1 MKRFLGG
8 LLLAV
13 AGMAAAQ
20 DQVKSISLRISGQ
33 ELVLTPTAS
42 ARLASLAR
50 EMMSVCGPNTVNHAG
65 NFGRPAVAN
74 VESRWRETLAGSRL
88 HVAFSAPFETRSHL
102 GGHLLVSEV
111 AIAFERGELFVGP
124 EFTRHAGV
132 TVEHL
137 SCDYLPALELA
148 CLPEIAPGM
157 PASYRATCARLKRRA
172 DGRIE
177 LPPPD
182 IAPSCG

>member
-1 MKRFLGG
+1 VKRLLAG
-8 LLLAV
+8 LLLAA
-13 AGMAAAQ
+13 AGTAAAQ
-20 DQVKSISLRISGQ
+20 DQVKSVSLRIGGR
-33 ELVLTPTAS
+33 ELALAPAAS
-42 ARLASLAR
+42 ARLAQFAR
-50 EMMSVCGPNTVNHAG
+50 EMMSVCGPNTANHAD
-65 NFGRPAVAN
+65 NFGAAAAG

-88 HVAFSAPFETRSHL
+88 HVVFSAPFDTNSHL
-102 GGHLLVSEV
+102 GGRLPVSEV

-124 EFTRHAGV
+124 EFTRNAGV

-137 SCDYLPALELA
+137 KCEYLPALELA

-157 PASYRATCARLKRRA
+157 PASYRATCARLKRGA
-172 DGRIE
+172 GGRIE

>member
-1 MKRFLGG
+1 MKPLLAG
-8 LLLAV
+8 LLLLA

-20 DQVKSISLRISGQ
+20 DQVKSISLRIGGQ
-33 ELVLTPTAS
+33 ELALTPAAS
-42 ARLASLAR
+42 ARLARYAR
-50 EMMSVCGPNTVNHAG
+50 EMMSVCGPNTANHAG
-65 NFGRPAVAN
+65 NFGAAAAGVD
-74 VESRWRETLAGSRL
+74 SRWRETLAGSRL
-88 HVAFSAPFETRSHL
+88 HVVYSAPFDSSSHL
-102 GGHLLVSEV
+102 GGRLPVSEV

-137 SCDYLPALELA
+137 KCEYLPALELA
-148 CLPEIAPGM
+148 CLAELAASM
-157 PASYRATCARLKRRA
+157 PAGYRATCARLKRGA

>member
-1 MKRFLGG
+1 MKRFLAG
-8 LLLAV
+8 LLIAAATV
-13 AGMAAAQ
+13 AAAQ
-20 DQVKSISLRISGQ
+20 DRVESMSLHVGGQ
-33 ELVLTPTAS
+33 ELGLTPAAR
-42 ARLASLAR
+42 ARLAHFAR
-50 EMMSVCGPNTVNHAG
+50 EMMSVCGPNTMNHPG
-65 NFGRPAVAN
+65 NFGAAAAG
-74 VESRWRETLAGSRL
+74 VEARWRETLAGSRL
-88 HVAFSAPFETRSHL
+88 HVVFSAPFETSSHL
-102 GGHLLVSEV
+102 GGRLPVSEV

-137 SCDYLPALELA
+137 KCEYLPALELA

-157 PASYRATCARLKRRA
+157 PARYRATCARLKRGA
-172 DGRIE
+172 GGRIE